1 MEFKIHTAAAVLIAA
16 SSLAGCASVIDG
28 TSQEIQV
35 VTNPAG
41 ATCVFS
47 REGVQIGT
55 VVNTPAV
62 LNVKR
67 RKYDITIKCD
77 KPGYAEAEYL
87 NHSGTSAMI
96 AGNIAADIILTA
108 GISSIVDSASGA
120 DNRYDPVVNITL
132 APLSGAPAQAA
143 KPVVLAPPTN

>member
-1 MEFKIHTAAAVLIAA
+1 MKYNIRAAAAA
-16 SSLAGCASVIDG
+16 LAAACSLVGCASIIDG
-28 TSQEIQV
+28 TQQEIQV
-35 VTNPAG
+35 VTNPGG
-41 ATCVFS
+41 ATCVFF
-47 REGVQIGT
+47 REGTQIGS
-55 VVNTPAV
+55 VVNTPGV

-67 RKYDITIKCD
+67 RKYDITIRCN

-96 AGNIAADIILTA
+96 AGNIAADVILTA

-132 APLSGAPAQAA
+132 APLNA
-143 KPVVLAPPTN
+143 APPPSPQPNVLLPKQ